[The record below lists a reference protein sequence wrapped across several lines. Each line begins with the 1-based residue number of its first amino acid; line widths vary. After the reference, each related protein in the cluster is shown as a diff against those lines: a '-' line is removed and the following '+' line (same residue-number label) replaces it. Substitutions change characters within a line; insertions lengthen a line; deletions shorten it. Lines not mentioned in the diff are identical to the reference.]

1 LEKPEHKEEDKEEVS
16 EESDDEE
23 DDRKLFEVN
32 SLAPNLDFL

>member
-23 DDRKLFEVN
+23 DDRKLFEVKYTF
-32 SLAPNLDFL
+32 SLLDFL